1 MKRRENRA
9 GGGSLRESA
18 RPDRMLRVNE
28 LIKRELAAEAEH
40 LILPEANMLLSI
52 TEVAASVD
60 LRHAMVF
67 ASVFGGTP
75 GARRRIFE
83 ELERHRVTW
92 QEKLAR
98 RLGFKHTPVLE
109 FRSDE
114 RTAEGD
120 RVLAILNEAE
130 AAEAARR
137 QSDTEAEA
145 EPEE

>member
-1 MKRRENRA
+1 VKRRDNRSSSES
-9 GGGSLRESA
+9 SLRGGA
-18 RPDRMLRVNE
+18 KPDRMLRVNE
-28 LIKRELAAEAEH
+28 LLKRELAAEAEL

-52 TEVAASVD
+52 TEVAASID

-67 ASVFGGTP
+67 VSIFGGSP
-75 GARRRIFE
+75 AARRHIFG
-83 ELERHRVTW
+83 ELERRRVVW

-120 RVLAILNEAE
+120 RVLAILN
-130 AAEAARR
+130 AAEAEENARGEGG
-137 QSDTEAEA
+137 DHHGA
-145 EPEE
+145 

>member
-1 MKRRENRA
+1 MKRRDNRA

-67 ASVFGGTP
+67 ASVFGGSP

-130 AAEAARR
+130 AEAAAKR
-137 QSDTEAEA
+137 QTDADA
-145 EPEE
+145 APEHQK

>member
-1 MKRRENRA
+1 MKRRDNRA

-75 GARRRIFE
+75 GARRRLFE
-83 ELERHRVTW
+83 ELERHRVDW

-98 RLGFKHTPVLE
+98 RLGFKHTPVLD

-130 AAEAARR
+130 AAEAAKR
-137 QSDTEAEA
+137 QHDDDAA
-145 EPEE
+145 DLQK

>member
-1 MKRRENRA
+1 MKRRERRDA
-9 GGGSLRESA
+9 SSLRESA

-28 LIKRELAAEAEH
+28 LIKRELAAEAEQ

-52 TEVAASVD
+52 TEVAASID

-67 ASVFGGTP
+67 ASVFGGSP
-75 GARRRIFE
+75 AARRRIFE
-83 ELERHRVTW
+83 ELEHRRVTW

-130 AAEAARR
+130 AEEAAKH
-137 QSDTEAEA
+137 QADPAGE
-145 EPEE
+145 